1 MLTLRSYAKLNLF
14 LQVLRKRSDGFHSLK
29 TLFERIS
36 LHDTVTFKPRHD
48 GRIVLTCTNPELPVD
63 ERNIAMRAALL
74 LRKRC
79 RRQLDPGAGADIHI
93 LKRIPLGSGMA
104 GGSSNASTVLIG
116 LSRLW
121 KLNISRKQLIGL
133 AARLGSDCPFFI
145 QDCSF
150 ALASGRGEKIK
161 AVPALKRI
169 RLRHIIIVPGINVST
184 AEIFRKWDK
193 QSTINLTKP
202 PFNVKI
208 LCLALKNPDLT
219 DISRYL
225 YNNLEPVTSR
235 SYPQI
240 KRIRRFLATRGLKS
254 ILMSG
259 SGPAVYALVPSPK
272 EAMAI
277 CKERS
282 IDRSWKVFCAS
293 TV

>member
-1 MLTLRSYAKLNLF
+1 MLFRS
-14 LQVLRKRSDGFHSLK
+14 
-29 TLFERIS
+29 
-36 LHDTVTFKPRHD
+36 
-48 GRIVLTCTNPELPVD
+48 LTCTNPELPVD

-74 LRKRC
+74 VQKSF
-79 RRQLDPGAGADIHI
+79 RRQLKPGSGADIHI
-93 LKRIPLGSGMA
+93 IKRIPLGSGMA

-121 KLNISRKQLIGL
+121 KLKTSKKQLMNL

-161 AVPALKRI
+161 AVPALDRI
-169 RLRHIIIVPGINVST
+169 RLRHIIIVPGIHVST

-202 PFNVKI
+202 RFNAKI
-208 LCLALKNPDLT
+208 LCLALKNPDLA

-240 KRIRRFLATRGLKS
+240 KRIKRFLAARGLKS

-259 SGPAVYALVPSPK
+259 SGPAVYALVPSTK
-272 EAMAI
+272 EASAI